1 MPNVPVFKTDG
12 TQAGEIALRDD
23 VFGADINET
32 VIHEV
37 VVAHLAKLRQ
47 GTQSA
52 LTRAEVSGGG
62 IKPFRQKGTG
72 RARQG
77 SIRAPQMFH
86 GGIVF
91 APKPRDYEVKVN
103 KKARRLA
110 MVSALSMK
118 VKENE
123 IIVLDDLS
131 LPEAKTKEMV
141 KVLGNLKVD
150 SKALIVLDQKDD
162 SVVRAARNLQKVK
175 TTLCSALNVYDI
187 INYDKFIITKNAAK
201 AIEEVLAQ

>member
-12 TQAGEIALRDD
+12 TQSGEIALRDD
-23 VFGADINET
+23 VFGADINEM

-62 IKPFRQKGTG
+62 IKPFKQKGTG

-77 SIRAPQMFH
+77 SIRAPQMTK

-91 APKPRDYEVKVN
+91 APKPRDYTMKVN
-103 KKARRLA
+103 KKVKRLA
-110 MVSALSMK
+110 IVSALSMK
-118 VKENE
+118 VAEND
-123 IIVLDDLS
+123 IIVLEDITLS
-131 LPEAKTKEMV
+131 EAKTKEMIR
-141 KVLGNLKVD
+141 VLGNLKVD
-150 SKALIVLDQKDD
+150 SKALIVMDQKDEA
-162 SVVRAARNLQKVK
+162 VVRAARNLKKVK
-175 TTLCSALNVYDI
+175 TTLSSTLSVYDI
-187 INYDKFIITKNAAK
+187 VNYDKFIVTKSAAK
-201 AIEEVLAQ
+201 AIEEVFAQ

>member
-12 TQAGEIALRDD
+12 TQSGEIALRDD
-23 VFGADINET
+23 VFGAEINET

-91 APKPRDYEVKVN
+91 APKPRGYEVKVN
-103 KKARRLA
+103 KKVRRLA
-110 MVSALSMK
+110 LVSALSMK
-118 VKENE
+118 VAEKE
-123 IIVLDDLS
+123 IIVLEDLA
-131 LPEAKTKEMV
+131 LAEAKTKEMV

-150 SKALIVLDQKDD
+150 SKALIVLDQKDEA
-162 SVVRAARNLQKVK
+162 VVRAARNLQKVK
-175 TTLCSALNVYDI
+175 TTLSSTLNVYDI
-187 INYDKFIITKNAAK
+187 MNCDKFIITKNAAK